1 MEVIVTVEQEISYVH
16 TLNTLFVN
24 KVITRAELRAALK
37 EVPLFGDV
45 CSAPKAKQRKRG

>member
-1 MEVIVTVEQEISYVH
+1 MTAEQAISYVH
-16 TLNTLFVN
+16 TLNVLFAN

-37 EVPLFGDV
+37 DVPLFCKV